1 MPGGDNSRVYNVRFG
16 VVDLNLRYVQF
27 LSPSLPTCTLLSTT
41 YFDGQFRIS
50 QCVCIW
56 CHCYSK
62 QFFLLGAFAK
72 LRKAPFS
79 FVVPVCSHGTT
90 RLPLDGFLSKYNI
103 WVVYETFVETEFI
116 WNLTRMTVTLPD
128 YVCTFLISRW
138 SLLGTRSFADKGCTE
153 NQNTRF
159 VFSNFFG
166 PKIMPFVRM
175 WENAVSPNRRQYC
188 MAHAWKLRPHAHN
201 I

>member
-103 WVVYETFVETEFI
+103 
-116 WNLTRMTVTLPD
+116 
-128 YVCTFLISRW
+128 
-138 SLLGTRSFADKGCTE
+138 
-153 NQNTRF
+153 
-159 VFSNFFG
+159 
-166 PKIMPFVRM
+166 
-175 WENAVSPNRRQYC
+175 
-188 MAHAWKLRPHAHN
+188 
-201 I
+201 